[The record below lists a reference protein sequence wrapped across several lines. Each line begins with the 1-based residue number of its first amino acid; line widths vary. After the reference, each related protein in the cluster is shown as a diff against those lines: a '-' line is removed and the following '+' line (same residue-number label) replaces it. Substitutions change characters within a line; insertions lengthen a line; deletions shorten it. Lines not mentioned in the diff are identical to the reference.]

1 MDSNQSN
8 GIKIIIIATILTVF
22 LVILN
27 PKDQL
32 MASAA
37 VGTLFAFGG
46 ILASG
51 HWPYQS
57 KRPRRRRIGQ
67 SRIDFWLQPI
77 KDLIYS
83 KHNPLK
89 RD

>member
-1 MDSNQSN
+1 MDTNQVN
-8 GIKIIIIATILTVF
+8 GLKVIVIATILAF
-22 LVILN
+22 LLVLLN
-27 PKDQL
+27 PKGQI

-37 VGTLFAFGG
+37 IGTMFAFGG
-46 ILASG
+46 MLASG

-77 KDLIYS
+77 KDLVFS
-83 KHNPLK
+83 KRNI
-89 RD
+89 R